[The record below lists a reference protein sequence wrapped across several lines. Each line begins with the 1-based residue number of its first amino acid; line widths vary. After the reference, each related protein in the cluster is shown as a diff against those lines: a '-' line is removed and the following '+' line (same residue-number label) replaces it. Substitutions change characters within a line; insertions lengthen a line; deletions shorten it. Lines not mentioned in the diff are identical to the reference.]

1 MSVLV
6 VLTPAPARAAD
17 TSARATGAS
26 GLGDAAWPWALCDD
40 SPQIVSQGASPP
52 ALWPRAD
59 SQVMVVPAQALA
71 WIPVDLPKVPVG
83 RLPAALAGLLEEA
96 LLEEAD
102 ELHVALPPQA
112 KPGRPATVAVMPRSH
127 LQQVVQAAEAAGR
140 EIDRVVPAFAPCRP
154 PRGHFRQVDLD
165 GQGTCQLVWADER
178 SVAGLPLQGD
188 GARAL
193 VQQASEQATWSST
206 PAAAAAAEAWAGRPL
221 PVVPEAQTWLDAA
234 GSGWELRQFD
244 LAPRHR
250 GLRWGRDAWRRFR
263 GPDWRPVRLGVAALV
278 AVNVLGLHLWSW
290 QQQQAV
296 QARKQAQVALLK
308 ATHPQVRVVL
318 DAPLQM
324 QREADRLR
332 VAAGQ
337 PGEADLEAALSA
349 AAAAWPAGLGPP
361 QALRYERGQLTLSAA
376 SFSPGQLGAMAEKL
390 QPLGWAVE
398 GSGGRLSMTRRGDS
412 AGKRSPAP

>member
-6 VLTPAPARAAD
+6 VLTPAPPRAAD
-17 TSARATGAS
+17 LPARAPGAN
-26 GLGDAAWPWALCDD
+26 GPADAAWKWALCDD
-40 SPQIVSQGASPP
+40 SPQVVSQGESPP

-59 SQVMVVPAQALA
+59 SLVMVMPAQALA

-83 RLPAALAGLLEEA
+83 RLSAALAGLLEEA
-96 LLEEAD
+96 LLEEP
-102 ELHVALPPQA
+102 EQLHVALPPQA

-127 LQQVVQAAEAAGR
+127 LEQALQAAEAAGR
-140 EIDRVVPAFAPCRP
+140 EVDRVVPAFVPCHP
-154 PRGHFRQVDLD
+154 PRGHFQQADLD
-165 GQGTCQLVWADER
+165 SRGTCQLVWADEH
-178 SVAGLPLQGD
+178 SVAVLPLQGD

-193 VQQASEQATWSST
+193 VQQASAQCTWSTT

-250 GLRWGRDAWRRFR
+250 GLRWGREAWRGFR
-263 GPDWRPVRLGVAALV
+263 GPTWRPVRLGLAALV

-296 QARKQAQVALLK
+296 QARKEAQVALLK
-308 ATHPQVRVVL
+308 ATQPQVRVVL

-332 VAAGQ
+332 AAAGQ

-349 AAAAWPAGLGPP
+349 AAAAWPAGLAPP
-361 QALRYERGQLTLSAA
+361 QALRYERGQLTLSVAGLNPA
-376 SFSPGQLGAMAEKL
+376 QVGAMGERL
-390 QPLGWAVE
+390 QPLGWVVD
-398 GSGGRLSMTRRGDS
+398 GSGGRLSMTRRS
-412 AGKRSPAP
+412 AAAGGRSPTP